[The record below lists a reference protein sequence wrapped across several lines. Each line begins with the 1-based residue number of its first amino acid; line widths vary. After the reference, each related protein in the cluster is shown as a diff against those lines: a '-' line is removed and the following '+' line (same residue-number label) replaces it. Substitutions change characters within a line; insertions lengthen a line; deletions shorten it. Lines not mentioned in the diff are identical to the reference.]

1 MLVFCEQGFVEILP
15 LSVVVSSIADRVS
28 SFYLLRV
35 VKDDLVVGSLITVQ
49 DEFL

>member
-1 MLVFCEQGFVEILP
+1 MLVFREQGFVEILP

-35 VKDDLVVGSLITVQ
+35 VEDDLVVGSLIAVQ

>member
-1 MLVFCEQGFVEILP
+1 MLVFCEQGFIEILS
-15 LSVVVSSIADRVS
+15 LSVAVSSIADWVF

-35 VKDDLVVGSLITVQ
+35 GKDDLIVGSLIAVQ